1 MSNVLL
7 NKSFQGV
14 LWTFLDVI
22 INKIGVFVSTLIIA
36 RILGPEVYGLVGM
49 ITVFITIGNS
59 LVDSGMSTSLIRTP
73 NISSKDLST
82 VFIGALGIS
91 AVVYLVFFLFAPLIA
106 NFYKQPILE
115 NVVRVY
121 CLVFIISAFRAVQ
134 SSMLIREL
142 EFKKNTLLTLP
153 AALLSS
159 VIGIVL
165 AKSGYGIW
173 SVVYMFVL
181 QQLILTILLWGYSNA
196 KIDFS
201 FSKEIF
207 KKHFSFGYK
216 LTLSGLLNTAFGNL
230 NNVLIGRFYPVAQS
244 GYYERA
250 YSLNQYP
257 ATVFTAIISKVS
269 MPVLSKIQ
277 EDKEKV
283 EGVLKVLMRYAMLA
297 ISFIMIVMILFSRE
311 IILLILGVEWEP
323 TVPYLQIIS
332 LGMIFLPIHMFNMNV
347 LQVYGKSDLFLKAE
361 LIKKVFQF
369 SCVFILY
376 QFGILWMVSSLVFL
390 SVFEI
395 FVNSFFVG
403 KVINLG
409 VKQQVRNIWKLSLF
423 LLIILSILYVLK
435 FCFPLSGNPVI
446 TNILVVILLIL
457 SYFIYVFLF
466 ERRNLKEFI
475 KIIKK

>member
-73 NISSKDLST
+73 SISAKDLST
-82 VFIGALGIS
+82 VFIGALTIS
-91 AVVYLVFFLFAPLIA
+91 VVVYLVFFLFAPLIA
-106 NFYKQPILE
+106 SFYKQPILE
-115 NVVRVY
+115 NVIRVY

-159 VIGIVL
+159 VTGIIL
-165 AKSGYGIW
+165 AKNGYGIW

-181 QQLILTILLWGYSNA
+181 QQLILTVLLWGYSNA

-207 KKHFSFGYK
+207 KRHFSFGYK

-277 EDKEKV
+277 DDKEKV
-283 EGVLKVLMRYAMLA
+283 ENVLKVLMRYAMLA
-297 ISFIMIVMILFSRE
+297 ISFIMIVMILFSKE

-409 VKQQVRNIWKLSLF
+409 VKQQVRNIWRICSF
-423 LLIILSILYVLK
+423 LLVILCSLYILK
-435 FCFPLSGNPVI
+435 FYLLTSFSLI
-446 TNILVVILLIL
+446 VVNVLIFMLLTGLYLLYI
-457 SYFIYVFLF
+457 FLF
-466 ERRNLKEFI
+466 EKDILNKVI
-475 KIIKK
+475 DMVKK